1 MAVSISAGPT
11 TSWRSTLIRLGP
23 WRSMLAITG
32 FSVVLSV
39 FLVWLAA
46 VPFGP
51 PKCDTKTALTMAA
64 AVPALVAPLA
74 SYFLTRLLFD
84 LENTR
89 AALLDMAT
97 RDSLT
102 QIYNRRYLMERLD
115 IEGDR
120 AARTGQPISLI
131 MIDADHFKHV
141 NDTHGHQTGDV
152 VLKHIASTCR
162 DMLRAYDVLAR
173 YGGEEFVVLLPSTL
187 LEEACQ
193 LAERIRLAIAAV
205 RIDVGDGKSISVTIS
220 LGVSSLSP
228 EKTSWKL
235 LVDHADTA
243 LYEAKRAGRNR
254 WAAW

>member
-115 IEGDR
+115 IARVGRKSEAPS
-120 AARTGQPISLI
+120 AACHRWTSKRFHTADYATLI
-131 MIDADHFKHV
+131 RP
-141 NDTHGHQTGDV
+141 T
-152 VLKHIASTCR
+152 
-162 DMLRAYDVLAR
+162 
-173 YGGEEFVVLLPSTL
+173 
-187 LEEACQ
+187 
-193 LAERIRLAIAAV
+193 RLNH
-205 RIDVGDGKSISVTIS
+205 RLTRK
-220 LGVSSLSP
+220 
-228 EKTSWKL
+228 
-235 LVDHADTA
+235 
-243 LYEAKRAGRNR
+243 AGRGS
-254 WAAW
+254 WSMPCYEPM